1 MQDRRKHPRIPIVSI
16 ARLTLQGM
24 EAEKPVLVRDI
35 STHGVGIYT
44 EEAYQQ
50 GDLVVIHLALT
61 GERFESVTESVAGEV
76 AWVTPLPDGTHFA
89 VGVRFEDMAVERPKL
104 YAYVKRLEQMNPGV
118 DPNSPAWPV

>member
-1 MQDRRKHPRIPIVSI
+1 MHDRRKYPRIPIVSI

-44 EEAYQQ
+44 EEAYQH

-61 GERFESVTESVAGEV
+61 DDQFEVITESVAGEV
-76 AWVTPLPDGTHFA
+76 AWVTPLPDGTHYA
-89 VGVRFEDMAVERPKL
+89 IGIRFDDMAVERPKL
-104 YAYVKRLEQMNPGV
+104 YAYVKRLEKMSPGV
-118 DPNSPAWPV
+118 EPNPP